1 VGRSKRRVKGLSEVV
16 AAVLAFS
23 MISLTLVFIYVASP
37 KPTTKVAQPYV
48 ENILKYTYENA
59 LVWVGEEGYVVRN
72 VGSSPMSL
80 DLLIVNSN
88 GDVLL
93 LNATANNLCVANTTL
108 ILPNEEAKIRCN
120 EANTNLIGLIA
131 RSGEKLNHVKTF
143 YIDPRLYSFRPI
155 TRTINQTVLLKPEIL
170 TNIAKYFE
178 DPTLASEGAI
188 NTSLA
193 LMLYRNSSGTIQ
205 TSNLKASLLIV
216 TKAPGTTDRLNI
228 LIVGRGSEGGNLKIS
243 GGNIDENIPISK
255 VGYYRYRIKIINFT
269 GSLKVSGSPVNN
281 PGIFPCLIDRGSSCS
296 VSINGSA
303 DRILLYTN
311 DSRTSSIVG
320 SEPYFI
326 VGDLDGNGYSE
337 FIFSTQ
343 DFTVGNSSST
353 KGYNDYI
360 TVGSNIIRVVERS
373 VKPLR
378 IVFSDNPINSSK
390 YSVVVVS
397 VRLFFWDNSVDD
409 ITDNDNRVVLRI
421 GLYDEDAKDFIYST
435 YLSYYELCRYRG
447 VKPFSISYIV
457 KDFLLYIPP
466 QNVGKQYYIAIDFL
480 DPFYYES
487 SSKRNDADII
497 LGIEYVGAVMG
508 VR

>member
-1 VGRSKRRVKGLSEVV
+1 VGRSKRCVKGLSEVV

-59 LVWVGEEGYVVRN
+59 LVWVSEEGYVVRN

-108 ILPNEEAKIRCN
+108 ILPNEEAKIRCYQ
-120 EANTNLIGLIA
+120 ANTNLIGLIA

-188 NTSLA
+188 ETSLA
-193 LMLYRNSSGTIQ
+193 LKLHRDNSSVTIQ
-205 TSNLKASLLIV
+205 TLNLKASLLIV

-228 LIVGRGSEGGNLKIS
+228 LIVGRGSEGGNLTIS
-243 GGNIDENIPISK
+243 GKNIPISK

-269 GSLKVSGSPVNN
+269 GSLQVSGSPVNN
-281 PGIFPCLIDRGSSCS
+281 PGIFPCLINSGSSCS
-296 VSINGSA
+296 VSINGLA

-311 DSRTSSIVG
+311 DSSTSSKIVG

-360 TVGSNIIRVVERS
+360 TDNRGNIIRVVEGS

-378 IVFSDNPINSSK
+378 VVFSDNPINSSR

-447 VKPFSISYIV
+447 VEPFSISYIV

-466 QNVGKQYYIAIDFL
+466 QNVGKHYYIAIDFL